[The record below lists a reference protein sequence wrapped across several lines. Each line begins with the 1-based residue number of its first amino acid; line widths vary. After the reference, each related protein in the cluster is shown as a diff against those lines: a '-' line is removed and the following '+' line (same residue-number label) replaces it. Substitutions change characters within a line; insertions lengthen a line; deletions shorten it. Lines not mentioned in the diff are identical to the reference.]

1 MNEKKLEQI
10 KEKIRTINPEITD
23 ELLDLLYEYIFSKYY
38 NNITKE
44 INQISKED
52 LSILFTFFLLNHL
65 QCFCYH
71 F

>member
-1 MNEKKLEQI
+1 MDEKKLEQI

-38 NNITKE
+38 NNFTKE

-52 LSILFTFFLLNHL
+52 
-65 QCFCYH
+65 
-71 F
+71 

>member
-52 LSILFTFFLLNHL
+52 
-65 QCFCYH
+65 
-71 F
+71 